1 MKKLKKIL
9 LLSSIAIILIAL
21 SIFAFIKTLSSK
33 VERIDI
39 DRSSITEVSKGT
51 VPENSDEVI
60 TMALLG
66 ADYSNNNGA
75 ADVTML
81 LSINK
86 KTNEINLCSLMR
98 DMYLDL
104 PDGGMSNLNYTL
116 NDGGAELLLKT
127 INYNFDLAIDK
138 FAQVN
143 LHTLPIIIDKL
154 GGLELNIYSD
164 ELNYINNYINNI
176 DSENNTSIEEIF
188 NIK

>member
-1 MKKLKKIL
+1 
-9 LLSSIAIILIAL
+9 
-21 SIFAFIKTLSSK
+21 
-33 VERIDI
+33 
-39 DRSSITEVSKGT
+39 
-51 VPENSDEVI
+51 
-60 TMALLG
+60 
-66 ADYSNNNGA
+66 
-75 ADVTML
+75 
-81 LSINK
+81 
-86 KTNEINLCSLMR
+86 MR

-154 GGLELNIYSD
+154 GGLEINIYSD

>member
-39 DRSSITEVSKGT
+39 DRTSITEVSKGT

-143 LHTLPIIIDKL
+143 LHTLPIIID
-154 GGLELNIYSD
+154 
-164 ELNYINNYINNI
+164 
-176 DSENNTSIEEIF
+176 
-188 NIK
+188 

>member
-51 VPENSDEVI
+51 VPENSNEVI

-81 LSINK
+81 LS
-86 KTNEINLCSLMR
+86 
-98 DMYLDL
+98 
-104 PDGGMSNLNYTL
+104 
-116 NDGGAELLLKT
+116 
-127 INYNFDLAIDK
+127 
-138 FAQVN
+138 
-143 LHTLPIIIDKL
+143 
-154 GGLELNIYSD
+154 
-164 ELNYINNYINNI
+164 
-176 DSENNTSIEEIF
+176 
-188 NIK
+188 